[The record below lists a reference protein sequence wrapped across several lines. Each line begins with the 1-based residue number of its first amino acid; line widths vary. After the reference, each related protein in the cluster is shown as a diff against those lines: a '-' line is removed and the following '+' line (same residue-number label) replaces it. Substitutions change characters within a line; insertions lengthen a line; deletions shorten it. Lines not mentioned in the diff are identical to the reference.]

1 MAGIAALGAVLAA
14 MEEGETF
21 RSHEE
26 LVAMRERVAAS
37 LVDAFPGIVFN
48 APFELTL
55 PTTLNF
61 AVPDMPSKELLDLFD
76 AAGVRVSAGSA
87 CSAAKAAPS
96 YVLEAM
102 GLPAWRASGAVRLSF
117 GPLATD
123 DFIDEACARIR
134 RCGQAARRPA
144 LSASALSGAR
154 SSLLQVSF
162 EGRHGWILF
171 DLAAGACVVVD
182 PPASLAQ
189 RIAAQIA
196 ASGLRVAAVLG
207 TGADPDGGD
216 ARAMLRATL
225 GLEPGDAG
233 ALGWPHDA
241 GVVTLADG
249 SAAPAI
255 PLGDEVLARCA
266 CEDGSAAYLLG
277 RAHEGRLEAAEVRLA
292 FIGGTV
298 MADAQARGL
307 ARLLDG
313 DTVLCHGAD
322 IGGAPC
328 ATTSAASQPPPST
341 EALQLP
347 PERLDDFLRTHE
359 DALLVDVRE
368 ACEAQA
374 GSMRL
379 HGREAHAVPMS
390 RLAEHLGHLLAAPR
404 RPLVFVCRSGN
415 RSARAALCLQRLG
428 HAQAWSLAGGLALAV
443 TPT

>member
-1 MAGIAALGAVLAA
+1 
-14 MEEGETF
+14 
-21 RSHEE
+21 
-26 LVAMRERVAAS
+26 MRERVASS
-37 LVDAFPGIVFN
+37 LREAFPGIVFN
-48 APFELTL
+48 APFELAL

-61 AVPDMPSKELLDLFD
+61 AVPDMPSKDLLDLFD

-123 DFIDEACARIR
+123 DFIAEACARIR
-134 RCGQAARRPA
+134 RCGRAARRPA
-144 LSASALSGAR
+144 LAPSPLNGAR
-154 SSLLQVSF
+154 NGLLQVSGD
-162 EGRHGWILF
+162 GRHGWILF

-182 PPASLAQ
+182 PPASQAV

-207 TGADPDGGD
+207 TGADRDGGE
-216 ARAMLRATL
+216 ARAQLRTALRAT
-225 GLEPGDAG
+225 PGPDTGEAG
-233 ALGWPHDA
+233 RLGWPHD
-241 GVVTLADG
+241 GSVVTLADG

-255 PLGDEVLARCA
+255 ALGDEVLARL
-266 CEDGSAAYLLG
+266 ELDDGSSAAYLLG
-277 RAHEGRLEAAEVRLA
+277 RAHEGRLDAAAVRLA
-292 FIGGTV
+292 FIGGIV
-298 MADAQARGL
+298 MADVEARGL

-328 ATTSAASQPPPST
+328 ATVEGLRSGPASAAPRAPQAV
-341 EALQLP
+341 EALQLA
-347 PERLDDFLRTHE
+347 PECLGAFLRTHE

-368 ACEAQA
+368 ASEAEA

-379 HGREAHAVPMS
+379 HGREAHALPLS

-404 RPLVFVCRSGN
+404 RPLVFVCRSGT

-428 HAQAWSLAGGLALAV
+428 HAQAWSLAGGLALAL
-443 TPT
+443 TTEPARASA